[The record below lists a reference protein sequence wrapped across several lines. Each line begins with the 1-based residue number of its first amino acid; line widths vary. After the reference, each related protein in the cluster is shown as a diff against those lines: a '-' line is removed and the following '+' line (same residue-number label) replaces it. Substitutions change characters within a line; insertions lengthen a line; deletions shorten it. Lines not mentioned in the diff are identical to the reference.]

1 MNRCK
6 NCYWYRFEDIIWG
19 YCWRFPPKKIVDKL
33 FPKIKER
40 QRFWEAHWEGYIG
53 FTDMR
58 GQWAEFTLHEVE

>member
-33 FPKIKER
+33 FPKIKYSMFRPEVLEESPACGEFKDLEYCEN
-40 QRFWEAHWEGYIG
+40 QRPF
-53 FTDMR
+53 
-58 GQWAEFTLHEVE
+58 